1 MANTDIVAYIKE
13 RLQNGEKTEAI
24 KIALREV
31 GWGEKEIIEAFG
43 EATIG
48 TEVSKNNFRINPAI
62 IKSVK
67 QKEFKPKKKRVAA
80 FAVSKKIAMPILF
93 VIAAIGLS
101 VLFYFKIYQ
110 NPDRIMAKMWR
121 ALGTVKTGEYAIN
134 ASVESDR
141 RNGNTLPFLN
151 LKEKNTAEVAVSG
164 KFDFNDAARPELS
177 LAASIATDVF
187 SSDSPG
193 VYQIDGG
200 ASGGIFYFKFDEA
213 PVLPIVNLNL
223 LKGRWIE
230 LSRNPLLFGPIP
242 VNVTDARQKIE
253 VASSFPKE
261 DSAYHYAFRLDEAAA
276 KTILKTVELGN
287 QDFVA
292 ALGTTKGAEGE
303 IWIDKKTFL
312 PKRLLVKTTFDGE
325 ENGINW
331 NIELSAS
338 LSKVNDAQN
347 ITKPENIQTV
357 EEIAIESII
366 QKQGVPKNKKN

>member
-242 VNVTDARQKIE
+242 VNVTNARQEIE